1 RNARLLA
8 KFLVAVAPECRAG
21 RGHVGCVCSLGERR
35 DGDQR
40 DQRESG
46 DEFPHDTSPWYGTL
60 SKPTEFVS
68 KLALSHMGL
77 KESFDNREKTECL
90 HCQILRMA
98 VEDCAVPRAPI
109 RSPQLLAARDPKC
122 SWRRGSWFG
131 AAAVGSGGDDHRVE
145 PTGPL
150 TIGSLTDFL
159 RRTASRRSDWV
170 RMKSINARNGPG
182 TWRRL
187 G

>member
-1 RNARLLA
+1 APPST
-8 KFLVAVAPECRAG
+8 AVAGG
-21 RGHVGCVCSLGERR
+21 RLASASRPSCELKRERKRSLAREVLSSRCSRMQGWPGHVGCVCSLGERR

-40 DQRESG
+40 GQRESG

-98 VEDCAVPRAPI
+98 IEDCAVPRAPI

-122 SWRRGSWFG
+122 SWR
-131 AAAVGSGGDDHRVE
+131 
-145 PTGPL
+145 
-150 TIGSLTDFL
+150 
-159 RRTASRRSDWV
+159 
-170 RMKSINARNGPG
+170 
-182 TWRRL
+182 
-187 G
+187 